1 MNYAVPSKQIFVT
14 TKTISTKRKLTSE
27 QKRRRDFLRSH
38 YCDISV
44 DNTNNTIKMEIFR
57 K

>member
-14 TKTISTKRKLTSE
+14 TKPISTKRKLTSE
-27 QKRRRDFLRSH
+27 QKRRRDFLCSH